1 MDLTDRRI
9 VVIGGAGLIGSYIV
23 DQLTLE
29 PVKEILVF
37 DNFVRGTRA
46 NLAQAITNPK
56 VRVMEASIAD
66 RDAVRRGLDG
76 ADGVF
81 LLASLW
87 LGECVSEPRIAW
99 EVNTMGTWNVVEA
112 CRDLGVKRVVY
123 SSSASVYGNALSTP
137 MTEGHSFNNRT
148 TYGATKIACE
158 QMFRA
163 IHEQDRLPYIG
174 LRYMN
179 IYGPRMDY
187 RGTYVS
193 VIMKVLDRILAGQPP
208 IIFGDG
214 TQTYDF
220 IYVEDAARANLLG
233 MKAECIDEFFNVG
246 SGVGTTINELVGIL
260 LELFGSDLKPEYRS
274 QAQSF
279 VTHRVGS
286 TEKAQQLLGFT
297 TTTSLAEGLRRVV
310 EWRRHFSLAS
320 Q

>member
-1 MDLTDRRI
+1 MDLVDKRI

-46 NLAQAITNPK
+46 NLAQAMASPK
-56 VRVMEASIAD
+56 VRVTQASMTD
-66 RDAVRRGLDG
+66 RDTVRRELDG

-87 LGECVSEPRIAW
+87 LGECVSEPRSAW

-137 MTEGHSFNNRT
+137 MTEDHPFNNRT

-163 IHEQDRLPYIG
+163 IHEQSKLPYIG

-187 RGTYVS
+187 KGTYVS
-193 VIMKVLDRILAGQPP
+193 VIMKVLDRILAGRPP

-220 IYVEDAARANLLG
+220 IYVEDAARANILG
-233 MKAECIDEFFNVG
+233 MKAECVDEFFNIG
-246 SGVGTTINELVGIL
+246 SGMGTTINELVDIL
-260 LELFGSDLKPEYRS
+260 LDLMGFPLRPEYRPQELS
-274 QAQSF
+274 I
-279 VTHRVGS
+279 VTQRIGS
-286 TEKAQQLLGFT
+286 TAKAEELLGFT
-297 TTTSLAEGLRRVV
+297 ATTPLAEGLRRVV
-310 EWRRHFSLAS
+310 EWRKSFSPAS
-320 Q
+320 K